1 MHATQRYLSASVIV
15 ITAVLAITA
24 CSGGGGSSSPAPVA
38 VVQTTP
44 PPQPAAPPADPAPQ
58 PDPQPDPEPITP
70 AVVPSSA
77 TTPRPLNTANGAP
90 LASIDASTGA
100 LYYAPYA
107 NEGQDNVVNIL
118 PDFSHAGYMGGGVA
132 LPTYASIPVRV
143 TLTPSDGDADDL
155 ARIQAAIDQVS
166 AMEPDARGIK
176 GAVLLEAGLYNVSAA
191 IEIRTSGV
199 IIRGAGQ
206 GLDGTIISSTSRVER
221 SEVIFVGGESD
232 DEETD
237 EATDDRTTAI
247 TQAFVPVGSISVDVA
262 STEGYSVGDRIAI
275 RRTPNEAWLGAEG
288 VDTAQFG
295 WTTSQYTITYDRT
308 VTAIEGNTL
317 FIDIP
322 TVEVIE
328 DQYGSGEVFRTD
340 VSGRITQAGVENLSV
355 QSLFLDDTSDE
366 NRAFFGINFDD
377 VEDSWIRDSTVRIA
391 SHGFNMNDGAVHN
404 TIQNVSYLDPNFD
417 RRGGRLYAF
426 NFEGGQLNF
435 FQRCFGDEGR
445 HTLTSGSRALGP
457 NVFLD
462 CVIERSTDDDGPHQR
477 WSTGTLFDNAR
488 GQLLRFQNR
497 QTSGTGHGWA
507 GAQQIAWNSEYDAIV
522 VQAPKGAMNF
532 SVGTP
537 AEVVDGFFPI
547 HPLGIFESS
556 EGPVV
561 PRSLYLQQ
569 LEDRLGPDAVEA
581 ITLPAQREGRI
592 WDLLSDWAG
601 IGPLVPIE

>member
-1 MHATQRYLSASVIV
+1 MQARHQRSLVSIFAIMAGFS
-15 ITAVLAITA
+15 LAA
-24 CSGGGGSSSPAPVA
+24 CGGGSSSTPNTDVA
-38 VVQTTP
+38 LP
-44 PPQPAAPPADPAPQ
+44 PPPPPPV
-58 PDPQPDPEPITP
+58 P
-70 AVVPSSA
+70 VVASSP
-77 TTPRPLNTANGAP
+77 TTPRPVNSAPNAP
-90 LASIDASTGA
+90 LASIDAFTEA
-100 LYYAPYA
+100 LSYAPYA
-107 NEGQDNVVNIL
+107 NEGQNNAVNLL

-143 TLTPSDGDADDL
+143 SLSPIEGELDDL
-155 ARIQAAIDQVS
+155 ARIQDAIDEVS
-166 AMEPDARGIK
+166 ALEPDDRGIR
-176 GAVLLEAGLYNVSAA
+176 GAVLLGAGLYNVSAA
-191 IEIRTSGV
+191 VEIRTSGV
-199 IIRGAGQ
+199 VLRGEGQ
-206 GLDGTIISSTSRVER
+206 GPDGTIIASTSRVER

-237 EATDDRTTAI
+237 EAADDRTTAI
-247 TQAFVPVGSISVDVA
+247 TQAFVPVGAISVGVA
-262 STEGYSVGDRIAI
+262 SVEGYAVGDRIAI
-275 RRTPNEAWLGAEG
+275 RRTPNEAWLGASG
-288 VDTAQFG
+288 VNTAQFG

-328 DQYGSGEVFRTD
+328 TQYGGGEVFRAD
-340 VSGRITQAGVENLSV
+340 VSGRITQVGVENLSV
-355 QSLFLDDTSDE
+355 QSLFLDNTGDE

-435 FQRCFGDEGR
+435 FQRCYGDEGR

-497 QTSGTGHGWA
+497 ETSGTGHGWA
-507 GAQQIAWNSEYDAIV
+507 GAQQLAWNSEYDAIV
-522 VQAPKGAMNF
+522 VQAPEGAMNF

-537 AEVVDGFFPI
+537 ADIVDGFFPV
-547 HPLGIFESS
+547 HPFGIFESS
-556 EGPVV
+556 DGPVL

-569 LEDRLGPDAVEA
+569 LEDRLGPEAVEA
-581 ITLPAQREGRI
+581 ITLPQQREGRI

-601 IGPLVPIE
+601 VGALVPIE